1 MKYPKYPAYK
11 DSGVEWIG
19 KIPEGWKIKDTKRL
33 FKVVNGSTP
42 STSILDYWDGDII
55 WITPEDLSKSNKY
68 VINSERKITSEGY
81 KSCGTTLVP
90 PNSLILSTRAPIGY
104 AALTSSECCTNQGC
118 RSLVPYDGTYSDY
131 YYYFMISCKEIL
143 NTMGN
148 GATFKELSKSNLESL
163 GLLVPSLAEQKQIS
177 FFLDSTLE
185 KIDNGLA
192 NLQKMIELLKEKRQA
207 IITHAVTKGLD
218 PNVPMKDSGVEWIGE
233 IPERWEVRRLGMAA
247 TINPSKMEIS
257 NLSREVVVSFL
268 PMEYIGND
276 GIVNMR
282 EEKPISQVEKG
293 YVYFKDGDVIVAKI
307 TPCFENGKGA
317 LLNGLTSGIGFG
329 TTELIVLRTKPPLD
343 REFLYYITISNPFR
357 KIGESHMHGSA
368 GQKRVP
374 EDFVKE
380 FKLAIPPLSEQRK
393 ICEFVNLS
401 INKMNFL
408 IFKLQKATDLL
419 GEYRTSLISAAVTG
433 KIDLRNFKI
442 NEISESNKYH
452 G

>member
-218 PNVPMKDSGVEWIGE
+218 PNVPMRDSGVEWIGE
-233 IPERWEVRRLGMAA
+233 IPSSWNVVQTKWLMSCNDEV
-247 TINPSKMEIS
+247 IPENSPSSFELTYVEIS
-257 NLSREVVVSFL
+257 DVDFTRGITNRELMRFEDAPSRARRKVRDGDIIISTVRTYLKAIAEIKAPDNNLVVS
-268 PMEYIGND
+268 
-276 GIVNMR
+276 
-282 EEKPISQVEKG
+282 
-293 YVYFKDGDVIVAKI
+293 
-307 TPCFENGKGA
+307 T
-317 LLNGLTSGIGFG
+317 GFA
-329 TTELIVLRTKPPLD
+329 VLRPRKVLQSFAKYALSASYFIEKVISESFGVSYPAITAD
-343 REFLYYITISNPFR
+343 RLVSI
-357 KIGESHMHGSA
+357 
-368 GQKRVP
+368 
-374 EDFVKE
+374 
-380 FKLAIPPLSEQRK
+380 KLAVPDIKTQEK
-393 ICEFVNLS
+393 I
-401 INKMNFL
+401 
-408 IFKLQKATDLL
+408 ADLL
-419 GEYRTSLISAAVTG
+419 DKQTMNIDSLVKKQEEMIDLLREHRFSLISSAVTG
-433 KIDLRNFKI
+433 KIEVRNLKI